1 VLQRPGRRADNLG
14 VQQRRWV
21 RGGRLIAVPVLTGAV
36 GGAAPVAADLALLVT
51 ALVAAGVL
59 WRRGAPAWRLMA
71 VAVLAGLVGRLVAPF
86 PAGAPAAGLPV
97 VALGVVAVL
106 VLAGRRRLRS
116 GGARLLTEAALFCS
130 GFLVLAQV
138 LVVDPASG
146 RGLPAPSRVVLEVD
160 AVLTAALLAAV
171 LVLMTVSPGARR
183 VSGALLL
190 ASVAS
195 AAGAHAAAVA
205 APLLPTP
212 WSFDAGTAA
221 EAASLVLL
229 CLAARCCPDT
239 DDDTGARLGA
249 VCPLLPQLV
258 LVTAALVY
266 VTAPSLGADPTP
278 AAGGALLCCLA
289 LTVLHRVVVAREEAV
304 VAGRLRR
311 SEAHFRSL
319 VRSSSDAVLVLDG
332 DLRISWAAPALQPPA
347 GEPALEGRLLP
358 DVVDPEDA
366 EQVRAWLAADVPT
379 GLRSFRLQDSRA
391 DWRVLE
397 AGVSDLRA
405 DADVRALVLHCR
417 DVTARL
423 DREHQLSSLAFV
435 DPLTGLPNRAAQRG
449 AMHALLAERAEHA
462 AGGGAGEDVA
472 LLLIEVHGLGE
483 ARESAGQAVADAAL
497 VEVAR
502 RLRATVRAED
512 QVARI
517 GPELFSVLASGA
529 GDEPDRLADRC
540 LGVIEAPVLTDAG
553 IVDLTA
559 AVGLVPLTAGLTERT
574 AVDRAELAL
583 LDARAA
589 GAGSVRRHR
598 AELTAARDRRE
609 RLRQDLVGARERGE
623 LGLAWQPVV
632 SLADRRV
639 TGVEALLRWRHP
651 DLGDVPP
658 EEFLPLAERAG
669 LVVDLHRWVL
679 REATATAAGLPDP
692 ELKLGVN
699 VSGRHLASGTLIGDV
714 TAALRESGLAP
725 ERLVVEV
732 PESAL
737 DGARV
742 ADDVAALRLMGVHL
756 ALDDFGSGQSSL
768 AAVGRLPLDILKLD
782 RVLLS
787 RIDRD
792 PHTRAVCEA
801 VVALGRA
808 LGIDVVAQ
816 GVETSSQLAVLQSMG
831 CGFAQGFLLSRPVG
845 LVGLHLLLEADAG
858 RLWPGLPGRVGV
870 S

>member
-1 VLQRPGRRADNLG
+1 M
-14 VQQRRWV
+14 QQRRRWV
-21 RGGRLIAVPVLTGAV
+21 QGGRLLAVPVLTGVA
-36 GGAAPVAADLALLVT
+36 GGAAPVAADLVLLATALVT
-51 ALVAAGVL
+51 ACVL
-59 WRRGAPAWRLMA
+59 WRRGVPGWRLMA
-71 VAVLAGLVGRLVAPF
+71 VAVLALVAV
-86 PAGAPAAGLPV
+86 PAL
-97 VALGVVAVL
+97 VAVL
-106 VLAGRRRLRS
+106 ALAGRRRLRS
-116 GGARLLTEAALFCS
+116 GGARLLIEAGLSCS
-130 GFLVLAQV
+130 GLLVLGQV
-138 LVVDPASG
+138 LVVDPALG
-146 RGLPAPSRVVLEVD
+146 RGPSAPSRLVLELDV
-160 AVLTAALLAAV
+160 VLTAALLTAV

-190 ASVAS
+190 ASVGV
-195 AAGAHAAAVA
+195 AAGAHGAAVA
-205 APLLPTP
+205 GLALPPSWPL
-212 WSFDAGTAA
+212 DAGSAA
-221 EAASLVLL
+221 EAMSLVLL
-229 CLAARCCPDT
+229 CLAARRSPQADAPVDGT
-239 DDDTGARLGA
+239 ARPGV
-249 VCPLLPQLV
+249 VCTVLAQLV
-258 LVTAALVY
+258 LVAASLVY
-266 VTAPSLGADPTP
+266 VAAPSLGVDPTP

-289 LTVLHRVVVAREEAV
+289 LTVLHRVVAGHDEAA

-332 DLRISWAAPALQPPA
+332 DLRITWAAPGLQPPA
-347 GEPALEGRLLP
+347 GEPPFEGRLLT
-358 DVVDPEDA
+358 DVVDPDDA
-366 EQVRAWLAADVPT
+366 EEVRCWLTAEAPA
-379 GLRSFRLQDSRA
+379 GLRSFRLQDSCG

-435 DPLTGLPNRAAQRG
+435 DPLTGLPNRAAQRL
-449 AMHALLAERAEHA
+449 AMQAVL
-462 AGGGAGEDVA
+462 AGGVDGAGAADGAADEDVT

-483 ARESAGQAVADAAL
+483 ARESAGQDVADVVL

-529 GDEPDRLADRC
+529 GDEPDRLAARC

-598 AELTAARDRRE
+598 PELTATRDRRE

-669 LVVDLHRWVL
+669 LAVDLQRWVL

-692 ELKLGVN
+692 ELKLGVD
-699 VSGRHLASGTLIGDV
+699 VSARHLASGTLVGDV
-714 TAALRESGLAP
+714 TTALRESGLAP

-737 DGARV
+737 SGAGV
-742 ADDVAALRLMGVHL
+742 ADDVTALRLMGVHL

-768 AAVGRLPLDILKLD
+768 AAVGRLPVDIIKLD
-782 RVLLS
+782 RALLS

-808 LGIDVVAQ
+808 LRIDVVAQ
-816 GVETSSQLAVLQSMG
+816 GVETSSQLAVLESSG

-845 LVGLHLLLEADAG
+845 LVGLTMLLEADAG